1 MKHIKKIILLLLL
14 LIPFVKVN
22 ANSISKISM
31 DIYVDKDG
39 TATITE
45 TWDAYVTQGTEG
57 YHPYYNYGVSD
68 FEVISASMDGKAYTV
83 ESYWDINRGLSE
95 KAYKAGVY
103 RTYNSEVS
111 SNEVDICYGIS
122 EYGSHTYEIKYKIT
136 KFVTNLEDSDM
147 IFWQLIPYDFS
158 AEPSNVDIKIYSDFE
173 YDENSV
179 DVWGYGKKGAPCYVY
194 DGHIEMTSDNKAVK
208 SNEYLVLL
216 AKFPKD
222 TFNKTNISYNNFD
235 YYLKQAEEGADKYK
249 ESKIA
254 DIIYIILGMLV
265 TFFPWILIVVLTAI
279 FGKNTKD
286 NYYNKCKFGP
296 AGNKVRKDVPNFR
309 EIPCNRDIIRAYWVA
324 YHYNLDKK
332 KENFLGAVLLK
343 WIKNDNVRIERI
355 DKKGIFTT
363 KSEANIIFNKVPNSN
378 EMEDKLYNWMVTASK
393 DGKLEKNEFSDWCKK
408 NYSKIL
414 NWFRDVLDYESK
426 MLVNEGKATT
436 TTSGFLYSVTKYQI
450 DDSMMEEAEALAG
463 LKKFFKEFTKIN
475 EKEPIEVKLWDEYL
489 MYAQI
494 FGMADEVAEQF
505 KKLYPEVI
513 EAMNTQNF
521 DYSDLVFIRTLSNTG
536 ISTAAAKSAAVA
548 RASSYSGG
556 GGGFSSGG
564 GGGGSFGGGGGGGGF
579 R

>member
-14 LIPFVKVN
+14 FIPFIKVN
-22 ANSISKISM
+22 ANSISKITM
-31 DIYVDKDG
+31 DIYVDMDG
-39 TATITE
+39 NATITE
-45 TWDAYVTQGTEG
+45 TWDAYTNQGTEG
-57 YHPYYNYGVSD
+57 YHPYYNLGNSTI
-68 FEVISASMDGKAYTV
+68 EMISASMDGEPYTID
-83 ESYWDINRGLSE
+83 YDWDINKSLTE
-95 KAYKAGVY
+95 KAYKAGIY
-103 RTYNSEVS
+103 KTGSEVD
-111 SNEVDICYGIS
+111 VCYGLT
-122 EYGSHTYEIKYKIT
+122 YHGNHTYVVKYKIN
-136 KFVTNLEDSDM
+136 KFVKNLNDADM
-147 IFWQLIPYDFS
+147 IYWQLFPYDFS
-158 AEPSNVDIKIYSDFE
+158 AQPENVYIKIYSDFRYE
-173 YDENSV
+173 DTL

-194 DGHIEMTSDNKAVK
+194 DGYIEMTSDGQKVSK
-208 SNEYLVLL
+208 DEYLTILV
-216 AKFPKD
+216 KFPKD
-222 TFNKTNISYNNFD
+222 TFNKNDEINDDFD
-235 YYLKQAEEGADKYK
+235 YYFKQAEKGATKYK
-249 ESKIA
+249 ENKIVNVLGA
-254 DIIYIILGMLV
+254 IIMMLFSFGP
-265 TFFPWILIVVLTAI
+265 TILIIVLSAVL
-279 FGKNTKD
+279 GKNSGQS
-286 NYYNKCKFGP
+286 YYNKCKFGP

-309 EIPCNRDIIRAYWVA
+309 EIPCNKDIVRAYWVA
-324 YHYNLDKK
+324 YHYNLDRK

-343 WIKNDNVRIERI
+343 WIKNDNVRVERI

-363 KSEANIIFNKVPNSN
+363 KSEANIIFNKKPNSN
-378 EMEDKLYNWMVTASK
+378 EMEDKLYDWMVTASK
-393 DGKLEKNEFSDWCKK
+393 DGKLEKNEFSAWCKS

-414 NWFRDVLDYESK
+414 KWFSDVLEYESK

-436 TTSGFLYSVTKYQI
+436 TTGGFLLSVTKYLV
-450 DDSMMEEAEALAG
+450 DDSMMEEAEQMAG

-521 DYSDLVFIRTLSNTG
+521 DYTDLVFIRTLSNTG

>member
-1 MKHIKKIILLLLL
+1 MKHLKKIILGLL
-14 LIPFVKVN
+14 LIVIPFIKVH
-22 ANSISKISM
+22 ANSISDIRM
-31 DIYVDKDG
+31 DIYVDQNGD
-39 TATITE
+39 ATITE
-45 TWDAYVTQGTEG
+45 TWSAYVNQGTEA
-57 YHPYYNYGVSD
+57 YHPYFNIGNSTI
-68 FEVISASMDGKAYTV
+68 EVLGASMDGNPYTV
-83 ESYWDINRGLSE
+83 DYYWDINKSLSE
-95 KAYKAGVY
+95 KAYKTGIY
-103 RTYNSEVS
+103 KTG
-111 SNEVDICYGIS
+111 NETDICFGIS
-122 EYGSHTYEIKYKIT
+122 EYGDHNYEVKYKIN
-136 KFVTNLEDSDM
+136 KFVANLEDADM
-147 IFWQLIPYDFS
+147 IYWTLMPYDFS
-158 AEPSNVDIKIYSDFE
+158 VEPGNVYIKIYSDFRYE
-173 YDENSV
+173 DSL
-179 DVWGYGKKGAPCYVY
+179 DVWGFGKYGAPCYVY
-194 DGHIEMTSDNKAVK
+194 DGYIEMTTDNKELK
-208 SNEYLVLL
+208 SSEYLTILV
-216 AKFPKD
+216 KFPKD
-222 TFNKTNISYNNFD
+222 TFNKNNIINDKFD
-235 YYLKQAEEGADKYK
+235 SFLDMAEKDSKKYK
-249 ESKIA
+249 DSKVE
-254 DIIYIILGMLV
+254 DIIYIIFGMLV
-265 TFFPWILIVVLTAI
+265 SFGPTFFIIILAAI

-343 WIKNDNVRIERI
+343 WIKNDNVRVERI

-363 KSEANIIFNKVPNSN
+363 KSEANIIFNKKPNSS
-378 EMEDKLYNWMVTASK
+378 EMEDKLYDWMVTASK
-393 DGKLEKNEFSDWCKK
+393 DGKLEKDEFSKWCRD

-414 NWFRDVLDYESK
+414 NWFRDVLEYESK
-426 MLVNEGKATT
+426 MLVNEGKATAT
-436 TTSGFLYSVTKYQI
+436 TGGFLLPVTKYLV
-450 DDSMMEEAEALAG
+450 DDSMMTEAEQMAG

>member
-1 MKHIKKIILLLLL
+1 MKHIKKIVLVLLLC
-14 LIPFVKVN
+14 IPFITVK
-22 ANSISKISM
+22 ANTISDIKM
-31 DIYVDKDG
+31 DIYVDQDG
-39 TATITE
+39 NATITE
-45 TWDAYVTQGTEG
+45 TWDAYVNQGTEG
-57 YHPYYNYGVSD
+57 YHPYFNIGNSSI
-68 FEVISASMDGKAYTV
+68 EVISASMDGEPYTIDY
-83 ESYWDINRGLSE
+83 YWNIDKSLSE
-95 KAYKAGVY
+95 KAYKAGLY
-103 RTYNSEVS
+103 KTG
-111 SNEVDICYGIS
+111 NEVDICYGITT
-122 EYGSHTYEIKYKIT
+122 YGSHKYEIKYRIN
-136 KFVTNLEDSDM
+136 KFVSNLEDADM
-147 IFWQLIPYDFS
+147 IYWTLILYDFS
-158 AEPSNVDIKIYSDFE
+158 VEGTL
-173 YDENSV
+173 

-194 DGHIEMTSDNKAVK
+194 DGYIEMTTDGKTLS
-208 SNEYLVLL
+208 SNEYMTILV
-216 AKFPKD
+216 KFPKD
-222 TFNKTNISYNNFD
+222 TFNKNNVLDNDFD
-235 YYLKQAEEGADKYK
+235 YYFKQAEKGADKYK
-249 ESKIA
+249 ENKWA
-254 DIIYIILGMLV
+254 KVFAIIFGMVVSMGPVILM
-265 TFFPWILIVVLTAI
+265 TVLTAVL
-279 FGKNTKD
+279 GKNSSN
-286 NYYNKCKFGP
+286 NYYNKCMFGE

-309 EIPCNRDIIRAYWVA
+309 EIPCNKDLIRAYWVA

-343 WIKNDNVRIERI
+343 WIKNDNVRIEKI

-363 KSEANIIFNKVPNSN
+363 KSEANIIFNKVPGTN

-393 DGKLEKNEFSDWCKK
+393 DGKLEKNEFSDWCRN

-414 NWFRDVLDYESK
+414 NWFKDVLEYESK
-426 MLVNEGKATT
+426 MLVNEGKASVTK
-436 TTSGFLYSVTKYQI
+436 SGFLIQTNKYI
-450 DDSMMEEAEALAG
+450 VDDSMMTEAEQMAG
-463 LKKFFKEFTKIN
+463 LKNFFKEFTKMN

>member
-14 LIPFVKVN
+14 FVPFITVK
-22 ANSISKISM
+22 ANTISDIKM
-31 DIYVDKDG
+31 DIYVDQDG
-39 TATITE
+39 NATITE
-45 TWDAYVTQGTEG
+45 TWDAYVSQGTEG
-57 YHPYYNYGVSD
+57 YHPYFNLGNSTI
-68 FEVISASMDGKAYTV
+68 EVISASMDGESYTID
-83 ESYWDINRGLSE
+83 EYWDINRSLSE
-95 KAYKAGVY
+95 KAYKTGIY
-103 RTYNSEVS
+103 KTGD
-111 SNEVDICYGIS
+111 EVDVCYGITK
-122 EYGSHTYEIKYKIT
+122 YGQHNYEIKYKIN
-136 KFVTNLEDSDM
+136 KFVANLEDSDM
-147 IFWQLIPYDFS
+147 IYWTLLPYDFS
-158 AEPSNVDIKIYSDFE
+158 VEPRNVSIKIYSDFKYE
-173 YDENSV
+173 DTL

-194 DGHIEMTSDNKAVK
+194 DGVIEMTTDGKTLSK
-208 SNEYLVLL
+208 NEYMTILV
-216 AKFPKD
+216 KFPKD
-222 TFNKTNISYNNFD
+222 TFNKNNVLNENFD
-235 YYLKQAEEGADKYK
+235 YYQKQAEKGAKKYK
-249 ESKIA
+249 ENKIA
-254 DIIYIILGMLV
+254 EVLAIILGMIISMGPMILV
-265 TFFPWILIVVLTAI
+265 IVLSAVL
-279 FGKNTKD
+279 GKNSGN

-296 AGNKVRKDVPNFR
+296 AGNRVRKDVPNFR
-309 EIPCNRDIIRAYWVA
+309 EIPCNKDIIRAYWVA

-343 WIKNDNVRIERI
+343 WIKNDNVRVERI
-355 DKKGIFTT
+355 DKKGVFTT
-363 KSEANIIFNKVPNSN
+363 KSEANIIFNKKPNSN
-378 EMEDKLYNWMVTASK
+378 EMEDKLYDWMVTASK
-393 DGKLEKNEFSDWCKK
+393 DGKLEKNEFSAWCKS

-414 NWFRDVLDYESK
+414 NWFKDVLEYESK

-436 TTSGFLYSVTKYQI
+436 TTGGFLTYVTKYLV
-450 DDSMMEEAEALAG
+450 DDSMMEEAEQMAG

-475 EKEPIEVKLWDEYL
+475 EKEPIDVKLWDEYL

>member
-1 MKHIKKIILLLLL
+1 MKYIKKIILLLLL
-14 LIPFVKVN
+14 FVPFITVK
-22 ANSISKISM
+22 ANTISDIKM
-31 DIYVDKDG
+31 DIYVDQDG
-39 TATITE
+39 NATITE
-45 TWDAYVTQGTEG
+45 TWNAYVSQGTEG
-57 YHPYYNYGVSD
+57 YHPYFNLGNSTI
-68 FEVISASMDGKAYTV
+68 EVISASMDGESYTID
-83 ESYWDINRGLSE
+83 EYWDINRSLSE
-95 KAYKAGVY
+95 KAYKTGIY
-103 RTYNSEVS
+103 KTGD
-111 SNEVDICYGIS
+111 EVDVCYGITK
-122 EYGSHTYEIKYKIT
+122 YGQHNYEIKYKIN
-136 KFVTNLEDSDM
+136 KFVANLEDSDM
-147 IFWQLIPYDFS
+147 IYWTLLPYDFS
-158 AEPSNVDIKIYSDFE
+158 VEPRNVSIKIYSDFKYE
-173 YDENSV
+173 DTL

-194 DGHIEMTSDNKAVK
+194 DGVIEMTTDGKTLSK
-208 SNEYLVLL
+208 NEYMTILV
-216 AKFPKD
+216 KFPKD
-222 TFNKTNISYNNFD
+222 TFNKNNVLNENFD
-235 YYLKQAEEGADKYK
+235 YYQKQAEKGAKKYK
-249 ESKIA
+249 ENKIA
-254 DIIYIILGMLV
+254 EVLAIILGMIISMGPMILV
-265 TFFPWILIVVLTAI
+265 IVLSAVL
-279 FGKNTKD
+279 GKNSGN

-296 AGNKVRKDVPNFR
+296 AGNRVRKDVPNFR
-309 EIPCNRDIIRAYWVA
+309 EIPCNKDIIRAYWVA

-343 WIKNDNVRIERI
+343 WIKNDNVRVERI
-355 DKKGIFTT
+355 DKKGVFTT
-363 KSEANIIFNKVPNSN
+363 KSEANIIFNKKPNSN
-378 EMEDKLYNWMVTASK
+378 EMEDKLYDWMVTASK
-393 DGKLEKNEFSDWCKK
+393 DGKLEKNEFSAWCKS

-414 NWFRDVLDYESK
+414 NWFKDVLEYESK

-436 TTSGFLYSVTKYQI
+436 TTGGFLTYVTKYLV
-450 DDSMMEEAEALAG
+450 DDSMMEEAEQMAG

-475 EKEPIEVKLWDEYL
+475 EKEPIDVKLWDEYL

>member
-1 MKHIKKIILLLLL
+1 MKHIKKIALFLLL
-14 LIPFVKVN
+14 LIPFVTVR
-22 ANSISKISM
+22 ANTISSIKM
-31 DIYVDKDG
+31 DIYVDMDG
-39 TATITE
+39 NATITE
-45 TWDAYVTQGTEG
+45 TWDAYVNQGTEG
-57 YHPYYNYGVSD
+57 YHPYFNIGNSSI
-68 FEVISASMDGKAYTV
+68 EVISASMDGEPYTID
-83 ESYWDINRGLSE
+83 EYWDIDRGLSE
-95 KAYKAGVY
+95 KAYKTGIY
-103 RTYNSEVS
+103 KTG
-111 SNEVDICYGIS
+111 NEVDVCYGITN
-122 EYGSHTYEIKYKIT
+122 YGSHIYEVKYKIN
-136 KFVTNLEDSDM
+136 KFVANLEDADM
-147 IFWQLIPYDFS
+147 IYWTLVPYDFS
-158 AEPSNVDIKIYSDFE
+158 VEPRNVSIKIYSDFKYE
-173 YDENSV
+173 DSL

-194 DGHIEMTSDNKAVK
+194 DGVIEMTTDGKTLSK
-208 SNEYLVLL
+208 NEYMTILV
-216 AKFPKD
+216 KFPKD
-222 TFNKTNISYNNFD
+222 TFNKNNILNNNFN
-235 YYLKQAEEGADKYK
+235 YYQKQAEKGADKYK
-249 ESKIA
+249 ENKVA
-254 DIIYIILGMLV
+254 EVLMVILSMIMSMGPMILV
-265 TFFPWILIVVLTAI
+265 FVLAAVL
-279 FGKNTKD
+279 GKNSG
-286 NYYNKCKFGP
+286 NSYYNKCKFGP

-309 EIPCNRDIIRAYWVA
+309 EIPCNKDIIRAYWVA

-343 WIKNDNVRIERI
+343 WIKNDNVRVERI

-414 NWFRDVLDYESK
+414 TWFSDVLDYESK

-436 TTSGFLYSVTKYQI
+436 TTGGFLYTVTKYLV
-450 DDSMMEEAEALAG
+450 DDSMMEEAEQMAG

-475 EKEPIEVKLWDEYL
+475 EKEPIDVKLWDEYL

-494 FGMADEVAEQF
+494 FGMADEVADQF

-521 DYSDLVFIRTLSNTG
+521 DYTDLVFIRTLSNTG

>member
-1 MKHIKKIILLLLL
+1 MKHIKKIVLVLLLC
-14 LIPFVKVN
+14 IPFITVK
-22 ANSISKISM
+22 ANTISDIKM
-31 DIYVDKDG
+31 DIYVDQDG
-39 TATITE
+39 NATITE
-45 TWDAYVTQGTEG
+45 TWDAYVNQGTEG
-57 YHPYYNYGVSD
+57 YHPYFNIGNSSI
-68 FEVISASMDGKAYTV
+68 EVISASMDGEPYTIDY
-83 ESYWDINRGLSE
+83 YWNIDKSLSE
-95 KAYKAGVY
+95 KAYKAGLY
-103 RTYNSEVS
+103 KTG
-111 SNEVDICYGIS
+111 NEVDICYGITT
-122 EYGSHTYEIKYKIT
+122 YGSHKYEIKYRIN
-136 KFVTNLEDSDM
+136 KFVSNLEDADM
-147 IFWQLIPYDFS
+147 IYWTLIPYDFS
-158 AEPSNVDIKIYSDFE
+158 VEPRNVSIKIYSDFRYE
-173 YDENSV
+173 GTL

-194 DGHIEMTSDNKAVK
+194 DGYIEMTTDGKTLS
-208 SNEYLVLL
+208 SNEYMTILV
-216 AKFPKD
+216 KFPKD
-222 TFNKTNISYNNFD
+222 TFNKNNVLDNDFD
-235 YYLKQAEEGADKYK
+235 YYFKQAEKGADKYK
-249 ESKIA
+249 ENKWA
-254 DIIYIILGMLV
+254 KVFAIIFGMVVSMGPVILM
-265 TFFPWILIVVLTAI
+265 TVLTAVL
-279 FGKNTKD
+279 GKNSSN
-286 NYYNKCKFGP
+286 NYYNKCMFGE

-309 EIPCNRDIIRAYWVA
+309 EIPCNKDLIRAYWVA

-343 WIKNDNVRIERI
+343 WIKNDNVRIEKI

-363 KSEANIIFNKVPNSN
+363 KSEANIIFNKVPGTN

-393 DGKLEKNEFSDWCKK
+393 DGKLEKNEFSDWCRN

-414 NWFRDVLDYESK
+414 NWFKDVLEYESK
-426 MLVNEGKATT
+426 MLVNEGKASVTK
-436 TTSGFLYSVTKYQI
+436 SGFLIQTNKYI
-450 DDSMMEEAEALAG
+450 VDDSMMTEAEQMAG
-463 LKKFFKEFTKIN
+463 LKNFFKEFTKMN